1 MFSVRTSGQRH
12 RSPLRRSALRLTVV
26 SIITALFASTLVAIA
41 PAELGPFSTL
51 QADPAAAQSGLCPPG
66 STFLTA
72 FNWSSAPGG
81 SDNPANADGATWP
94 INTTNKT
101 WTNVGGSGL
110 DVNIAMTGTII
121 DGTNGGQAG
130 PGVVG
135 NIDGFPTSTNE
146 GQNIG
151 GDDGAYGSDYLT
163 LAMYSESS
171 DDLVTVDFNF
181 SIPVFFANDFTVD
194 DVDWLGHSF
203 QNPIP
208 AGGFQDEVNFIAD
221 DGTGNV
227 PVTVTPLGTATNI
240 SGQSAKG
247 DVYDPALNGNVTP
260 NDLDGQ
266 VLVTTPKPFTTL
278 SLEYSNGPDDQ
289 VAELADP
296 NNPGTWDGVSNGHA
310 VRLGGFSLCEPDPAS
325 ISLEKTVY
333 EGHDAGTQCTGSELI
348 TGLIPGEAVT
358 YCFDVTNSGDTFL
371 DTITI
376 DDPDLGLASAGV
388 PPLGYIGTP
397 IFPMAPGDT
406 ITMYYEAGAPPAD
419 LVNTAT
425 AEGIPVYADGT
436 VIPFQN
442 PVTDVN
448 TAEVQV
454 ASPAITLVKDVIVG
468 HTGGAG
474 CATAANTAA
483 ITPGIPVTYCFT
495 VTNSGDT
502 PLTSITLDDSTLGSP
517 VINQT
522 VGPLPNPLNPGDT
535 VVFYYETTA
544 TTSLTNTASVT
555 AVPANPD
562 GSPVPGGLPVND
574 DDTAIVTEEAPGLQI
589 EKTVSTNGS
598 CPGSELVTQVAGDA
612 LSYCF
617 EVINTGS
624 TSLANVTIADADI
637 PGFNPSNLIP
647 VSGTLALIAPSSS
660 AVVRYD
666 TVATVDVLP
675 NTASAT
681 GTPSDAT
688 GTSLGLGNVSD
699 DDTASVDV
707 VDPSVQIIKTVV
719 PEGSACPGIN
729 ASTLQVA
736 AGSNVVYCFT
746 VTNTGDTDLI
756 DLALNDA
763 TLAAAGVD
771 VSLLAVSDLAPTDS
785 VTVAS
790 PATPAADLTNTAGVS
805 GTPAAGGTAIPGLT
819 PVTDSDDAIVDVVT
833 PGIQLVKT
841 VVGGGSTAAC
851 PGSPSLDAGTGVAIT
866 YCFEITNTGET
877 HLDLAGMTFND
888 PTLGITAA
896 DLVPV
901 GAITDP
907 LPPAGTAMYAYTTT
921 MGGTLTNT
929 ADVSADPVDA
939 SGDPVPGANPV
950 DDSDTADVVLATPA
964 VDISKT
970 AYAGHDGGANCPGA
984 DLTTVNAG
992 ADVTYC
998 FIVTNTSS
1006 DVSLAN
1012 VVIDDPALS
1021 ASYPGAITLLSGNPS
1036 LLGTGQS
1043 AVFFLDATAA
1053 GDLTNVADTTGDP
1066 ADASGNPIAATPPT
1080 DDDPTTV
1087 DVVGAGID
1095 IEKTVYLGHDGG
1107 TSCDGTELST
1117 GISGT
1122 DVTYCFTVTN
1132 TGDTHLSGVT
1142 VSDPLLG
1149 ITLIAPATLAPGA
1162 SVTLFAETTITG
1174 DLLNTATAT
1183 GTPSTA
1189 GGTPLP
1195 GIAAPSADDT
1205 AEVDEVTPAVTI
1217 DKSVYVGNNSGATC
1231 PTAGN
1236 STLAVPGDAVT
1247 YCFEVTNTGDTHLD
1261 DLVVS
1266 DTTLGITIDATN
1278 EVALSGTLASLAPGA
1293 SAVVYVEVTAGL
1305 TDVANI
1311 ASVTGNPTTPTGDD
1325 IVGATD
1331 PTDTDDAL
1339 LNIVTPSVSIAKTVS
1354 ANGTCPGVE
1363 SLGLVA
1369 GSAVSFCFEITNTGD
1384 TYLADLTIDD
1394 DIYGPL
1400 DATNTTAVSGT
1411 LSLVAPGATVVVRYD
1426 TTSPAA
1432 DQINTATT
1440 SGTPTDNAG
1449 NPLGIA
1455 NVDSDPDTAEITVVG
1470 PAVELVKT
1478 AVPAG
1483 TTCTGIDGTTLE
1495 VAAGSQVTYCFEVT
1509 NTGDTYLANITVDD
1523 PTLGVVGLAV
1533 ADLPANGDSDIVSF
1547 GPVTATDAVNTAQT
1561 TASPADASGTPLP
1574 GVPDVNDT
1582 EVAEVDVLTP
1592 AIELQKT
1599 VRPGTSLN
1607 ACPGSET
1614 VTAQNG
1620 VAVVYC
1626 FEVTNTGDAPLDNI
1640 TITDPNLTFGASDP
1654 TLVSGVIPLAP
1665 GATATFAFASS
1676 IDGDLLNTATATG
1689 DPTDS
1694 AGNPLPGASSVD
1706 DTDTAEVIEADPAV
1720 NLVKTVY
1727 AGHDAG
1733 ASCGGG
1739 NLVTG
1744 LNGDA
1749 VTYCF
1754 EVTNTSSSTTLS
1766 AATVNDPLVG
1776 PVTLIASGDTLL
1788 SPGETVVYY
1797 VESTING
1804 DLINTATASGTP
1816 SDPSGNPLPS
1826 ATPVESAPDTAE
1838 VDETAPAVDI
1848 EKTVYAGH
1856 DAGASCDGVELVSG
1870 LNGDAVTYCFTV
1882 TNTGTSHLT
1891 NVSVTDATLGLSLNV
1906 PGPLA
1911 PGASAT
1917 VSHETT
1923 ITGDLTNTASA
1934 TGTPSNPSGAPIP
1947 GLPPV
1952 DSGPDTAEVD
1962 EVTPAVTID
1971 KTVYVGSDAG
1981 ASCATAAN
1989 SALATPGDTTTYCF
2003 EVTNTGDTYLSN
2015 LVISDTTLGIT
2026 IDSTNE
2032 NAVSGS
2038 LANLAPGA
2046 TAVVYIE
2053 VTAGVADVANIASVV
2068 GNPTDPLGGDLPG
2081 VPNPTDTDDALLN
2094 VVTPSVGIAKTVSAN
2109 GTCPGVETVG
2119 TISGSAVSFCFE
2131 ITNTGDTYLADLTID
2146 DDIYGP
2152 LNAANTTA
2160 VTGTLSLVAPGAT
2173 VVVRYDTTSPANDQV
2188 NTATTSGTPTDN
2200 SGNPLGISDIDSD
2213 PDTAEI
2219 TIIGPA
2225 IELVKTAVPA
2235 GTACAGIDGTT
2246 LEVAAGSLVTYCF
2259 EVTNV
2264 GDTYLTD
2271 VTVDDPTLGV
2281 VGLAV
2286 ADLPANG
2293 DSDIVS
2299 FGPVTATDA
2308 VNTAQAS
2315 GTPADA
2321 TGTPLPGVPDTTD
2334 TEVAE
2339 VDVLTPAIE
2348 LQKTVRPGT
2357 NINAC
2362 PGSETVTAQNGVD
2375 VVYCFEVTNTGD
2387 APLDNI
2393 TITDPDLTF
2402 GASDPTLV
2410 SGTVPL
2416 APGASATY
2424 AFATTIDGDLLNTAT
2439 AAGDPTD
2446 SAGNPLPGGSSVDD
2460 TDTAEVIE
2468 ADAAISIIKTV
2479 YAGHDGGTSCGGSN
2493 LVSGLN
2499 GDAVTYCFE
2508 VTNTDPSTTLSGV
2521 SVSDPDVGPVTLIA
2535 SGDTVL
2541 SPGETVVF
2549 YVDSTITGD
2558 LINTA
2563 TASGTP
2569 SDPSGN
2575 PLPSATPV
2583 DSAPDTAEVNE
2594 TAPAVDIEKTV
2605 YAGHNAGASCTGTEL
2620 VSGLSGSAV
2629 TYCFE
2634 VTNTGDTYLTN
2645 VVVNDSTL
2653 GITLTVPGPI
2663 APGASATVSHET
2675 TITGDLTNTA
2685 SATGTPS
2692 NPSGA
2697 PIPGLPP
2704 VSSNPDDA
2712 EVDEINPAINIEKTV
2727 YAGQD
2732 GGASCTGAEQVSGLN
2747 GDAVT
2752 YCFSV
2757 TNTGDTPLAVL
2768 IEDAALGLGT
2778 SGAQPTALNPAGVS
2792 PLAPGATEIFFYE
2805 SALTADLLNTADA
2818 VGTPTDPAG
2827 SPLPGVPPVSDTDTA
2842 AVDEVQPAITVE
2854 KTASTTGS
2862 CPGIEVA
2869 SGLPGDTVTY
2879 CFEVTNTG
2887 DTALSGV
2894 TLDDSTLGI
2903 TDADMV
2909 ATSGTLALIPVGGTV
2924 TLEYATTIAGG
2935 LINNVT
2941 TEGTPSDP
2949 TGTSLG
2955 LPPVDD
2961 TDSAAVIEVGP
2972 AVTLAKTVSTDGTC
2986 PGTELAGVTVGATLT
3001 YCFEVTNTGDTHLNG
3016 ITITDPLL
3024 GLTLSD
3030 PTLLAPTESVTLSA
3044 PATATIDLVNTAS
3057 VEATPTDSAGNPHA
3071 GVDPVTDSDPAAVD
3085 ILTPGI
3091 ELSKTVSASGS
3102 CPGVGNLNGG
3112 EGIALTYCFEILNT
3126 GTTHLDLASM
3136 SFDDADLGITETDLT
3151 LESAASTPLAP
3162 GDSALYSYSGATLPA
3177 GGLLNTADVSA
3188 APVDGS
3194 GDPIPGPG
3202 GPAAP
3207 VSDVDTAEVV
3217 EATAGISIVKTVYA
3231 GHDAGAGC
3239 PGLTT
3244 ETVDAGTAVTYCFT
3258 VTNTSATSYLADV
3271 TIDDATIGATYPG
3284 GPSTTSIVL
3293 VSGNPSLLAPGAS
3306 AEFYFEASAA
3316 NDITNVASTTGEP
3329 ADASGTPIPTSSN
3342 PTASDDASVDV
3353 VAPALTIDKTVYEGH
3368 NNGLLCGSADA
3379 DDLAAGT
3386 AGQPVTYCFEVA
3398 NTGDT
3403 YLNGVTVDDSVLG
3416 VSLTDPTLLAPG
3428 ASVMLFTESTITA
3441 DLVNTATATGDP
3453 SSPTGTPLPDVD
3465 PPTSGPDDA
3474 EVNLVAPAIQLEKT
3488 VYAGAHDGGAR
3499 CDTAGV
3505 ELASGAAGATVTW
3518 CFTVT
3523 NTGDT
3528 ALDSIAIDDP
3538 TLGLTDSSTLIA
3550 VSGAAP
3556 LAPGDQ
3562 MTLAYEGTLS
3572 GDQVNV
3578 ATATGTP
3585 TNPDGSPLPDSV
3597 ANPTDDDSAT
3607 VDTID
3612 PSIEL
3617 VKTISVDGTCPGSP
3631 SVFGELGDAI
3641 TYCFIATNDGD
3652 TELIN
3657 VTVDDATLGLATA
3670 DLTLVSGSLAS
3681 LAVGDSV
3688 ILSYESTVTGDLV
3701 NDASTSA
3708 TPADG
3713 SGNPLPDV
3721 NSVADGSQALV
3732 TQAVTSIELT
3742 KTVSVDGT
3750 CPGFGMAEIAEDT
3763 PITWCLTAT
3772 NTGQT
3777 FLSSLQLS
3785 DAQLGLTPL
3794 NQSTMAIPDPG
3805 TVTLAPAAPGATAGE
3820 SATFAIAATATADLS
3835 NTATVTATPSDPDGN
3850 PLPGSAED
3858 VADPDTAEI
3867 DVVTPGITL
3876 EKTVSADGTCPGV
3889 DSLAAGNSFTATYC
3903 FEVTNSGETLLG
3915 NIAID
3920 DPQLGATTSDLTAV
3934 SILDDDDS
3942 LPLSPGGTMMFSFEA
3957 PIDGDLLNTATAT
3970 GDPLTSNGDPLP
3982 GPGGQ
3987 PLPAVTDT
3995 DTAAVLEADS
4005 AIAIVK
4011 TIYVDHDGGAGCPG
4025 TETATADS
4033 GDAITFCFNVV
4044 NTDPTNHL
4052 SNVTVDD
4059 ATLGITTADLTV
4071 VAGDPS
4077 DLAPGESV
4085 TFSYETTATGN
4096 VVNTASTT
4104 GDPTDPSGTPLP
4116 GVEKPTDEDS
4126 ATVTVA
4132 GADISIVKAAYLG
4145 HDGGARCP
4153 GVDPL
4158 LGTQGQEMTWCFY
4171 VTNTGDTA
4179 LIDATVTDTD
4189 LGLTLTH
4196 TGILQ
4201 PGTSVTLH
4209 HETVLDTEFTNTAS
4223 ATGTPSSPTG
4233 TPLPDVAPPTS
4244 TDTGVVDIVEPS
4256 MTVDKTVYNTHN
4268 AGADCLGE
4276 ESIIADHGSQVTWC
4290 VEVTNTGDTALGDFE
4305 IIDAALDFT
4314 TADFSI
4320 VEGSTPLAPGESVW
4334 FFAESI
4340 VDDSLTNEIVV
4351 AAAPYGEID
4360 GLPIPGV
4367 DPIQRIDTATLER
4380 TPFDLV
4386 IVKTLDAT
4394 DGAKRT
4400 ARWKLTVENNG
4411 PGVAAGPI
4419 TVTDPLPAALSYISG
4434 GGNGF
4439 VCTGGQ
4445 TVSCVLDQD
4454 LEVGERVELLIDT
4467 NISASASGVINNV
4480 ATVTSP
4486 LGGISIN
4493 GGPGETTLDNNN
4505 SAAPVSINGS
4515 GQIAFTGSSSGT
4527 MVRLALGLIAIGLL
4541 FIAVTVVVRR
4551 QDELD
4556 GTA

>member
-333 EGHDAGTQCTGSELI
+333 EGHDAGAQCTGSELI

-1574 GVPDVNDT
+1574 GVPDVDDT

-1952 DSGPDTAEVD
+1952 
-1962 EVTPAVTID
+1962 
-1971 KTVYVGSDAG
+1971 
-1981 ASCATAAN
+1981 
-1989 SALATPGDTTTYCF
+1989 
-2003 EVTNTGDTYLSN
+2003 
-2015 LVISDTTLGIT
+2015 
-2026 IDSTNE
+2026 
-2032 NAVSGS
+2032 
-2038 LANLAPGA
+2038 
-2046 TAVVYIE
+2046 
-2053 VTAGVADVANIASVV
+2053 
-2068 GNPTDPLGGDLPG
+2068 
-2081 VPNPTDTDDALLN
+2081 
-2094 VVTPSVGIAKTVSAN
+2094 
-2109 GTCPGVETVG
+2109 
-2119 TISGSAVSFCFE
+2119 
-2131 ITNTGDTYLADLTID
+2131 
-2146 DDIYGP
+2146 
-2152 LNAANTTA
+2152 
-2160 VTGTLSLVAPGAT
+2160 
-2173 VVVRYDTTSPANDQV
+2173 
-2188 NTATTSGTPTDN
+2188 
-2200 SGNPLGISDIDSD
+2200 
-2213 PDTAEI
+2213 
-2219 TIIGPA
+2219 
-2225 IELVKTAVPA
+2225 
-2235 GTACAGIDGTT
+2235 
-2246 LEVAAGSLVTYCF
+2246 
-2259 EVTNV
+2259 
-2264 GDTYLTD
+2264 
-2271 VTVDDPTLGV
+2271 
-2281 VGLAV
+2281 
-2286 ADLPANG
+2286 
-2293 DSDIVS
+2293 
-2299 FGPVTATDA
+2299 
-2308 VNTAQAS
+2308 
-2315 GTPADA
+2315 
-2321 TGTPLPGVPDTTD
+2321 
-2334 TEVAE
+2334 
-2339 VDVLTPAIE
+2339 
-2348 LQKTVRPGT
+2348 
-2357 NINAC
+2357 
-2362 PGSETVTAQNGVD
+2362 
-2375 VVYCFEVTNTGD
+2375 
-2387 APLDNI
+2387 
-2393 TITDPDLTF
+2393 
-2402 GASDPTLV
+2402 
-2410 SGTVPL
+2410 
-2416 APGASATY
+2416 
-2424 AFATTIDGDLLNTAT
+2424 
-2439 AAGDPTD
+2439 
-2446 SAGNPLPGGSSVDD
+2446 
-2460 TDTAEVIE
+2460 
-2468 ADAAISIIKTV
+2468 
-2479 YAGHDGGTSCGGSN
+2479 
-2493 LVSGLN
+2493 
-2499 GDAVTYCFE
+2499 
-2508 VTNTDPSTTLSGV
+2508 
-2521 SVSDPDVGPVTLIA
+2521 
-2535 SGDTVL
+2535 
-2541 SPGETVVF
+2541 
-2549 YVDSTITGD
+2549 
-2558 LINTA
+2558 
-2563 TASGTP
+2563 
-2569 SDPSGN
+2569 
-2575 PLPSATPV
+2575 
-2583 DSAPDTAEVNE
+2583 
-2594 TAPAVDIEKTV
+2594 
-2605 YAGHNAGASCTGTEL
+2605 
-2620 VSGLSGSAV
+2620 
-2629 TYCFE
+2629 
-2634 VTNTGDTYLTN
+2634 
-2645 VVVNDSTL
+2645 
-2653 GITLTVPGPI
+2653 
-2663 APGASATVSHET
+2663 
-2675 TITGDLTNTA
+2675 
-2685 SATGTPS
+2685 
-2692 NPSGA
+2692 
-2697 PIPGLPP
+2697 
-2704 VSSNPDDA
+2704 SSNPDDA

-2986 PGTELAGVTVGATLT
+2986 PGAELAGVTVGATLT